1 MDESWQHYAKWKKP
15 EIKGHIMYESI
26 YIYEMSRTGK
36 FIGTENRLKFVVVE
50 GKLGVGA
57 NGYGV
62 TKCS

>member
-1 MDESWQHYAKWKKP
+1 MK
-15 EIKGHIMYESI
+15 EISHKGSHIVDTI
-26 YIYEMSRTGK
+26 WFHLYEMSKTGK